1 MWQEMIESFSIRWK
15 VYVNVYI
22 RNERVFKVC
31 FSNGPV
37 NEFIQS
43 KVSKI
48 LKKDMEKY
56 FEGKKVDFVRYDVIL
71 NKSNFVKSVL
81 NYVRKIPYGNVV
93 TYGFIAKILNTSP
106 RAVGRALS
114 LNPVPIVIPC
124 HRVVSS
130 NGLGGFSQGVWI
142 KRELLKLEL
151 NLN

>member
-31 FSNGPV
+31 FSNKPI
-37 NEFIQS
+37 NEFIRS

-142 KRELLKLEL
+142 KRELLRLEL
-151 NLN
+151 K

>member
-151 NLN
+151 K

>member
-1 MWQEMIESFSIRWK
+1 MWQEMIELFSIRWK

-31 FSNGPV
+31 FSNKPI

-56 FEGKKVDFVRYDVIL
+56 FKGKKVDFVRYDVIL

-93 TYGFIAKILNTSP
+93 TYGFIAKSLNTSP

-142 KRELLKLEL
+142 KRELLRLEL
-151 NLN
+151 K